1 MSTEVNKTLILRLK
15 QVVINGRNPEAAGD
29 FFAVDYRNDVPGRLP
44 GLEGLKHALRE
55 FFAVFPDV
63 QETIDQMVAEGE
75 MVATRST
82 IRATHQG
89 LFVGVPATGR
99 HVTFSIQEIS
109 RIREGKVRE
118 QWVNIDLF
126 GLLTQ
131 LNTLAPPGSS
141 Q

>member
-1 MSTEVNKTLILRLK
+1 MSTEANKTLILRLK
-15 QVVINGRNPEAAGD
+15 QVVINGQNPEAAGD
-29 FFAVDYRNDVPGRLP
+29 FFAVEYHNDVPGRLP

-55 FFAVFPDV
+55 FFTAFPDV
-63 QETIDQMVAEGE
+63 QETIDQIVAESE

-109 RIREGKVRE
+109 RIHEGKVQE

-126 GLLTQ
+126 GLLAQ
-131 LNTLAPPGSS
+131 LGALPAPGPSK
-141 Q
+141 